1 MDYQKIALWVVGFL
15 GLLAF
20 LGVHLGGASGVFGSI
35 SPAGEVKTNTTW
47 FTNGIFGGSTQ
58 QFSVDA
64 SGNVIA
70 GKNLTLT
77 TSNTATS
84 RAVVGC
90 VQTYATSTAT
100 PINIQFA
107 TTTPANAS
115 YPTGTLSTG
124 IVTWKYGTCPI

>member
-1 MDYQKIALWVVGFL
+1 MWVVGFL

-77 TSNTATS
+77 TLNTATS
-84 RAVVGC
+84 SAVMGC

-100 PINIQFA
+100 PIHLEYS
-107 TTTPANAS
+107 TTTTLAT
-115 YPTGTLSTG
+115 YTKGTLPQG
-124 IVTWKYGTCPI
+124 AVAWQYGVCPI

>member
-35 SPAGEVKTNTTW
+35 SPSGQVETNTTW
-47 FTNGIFGGSTQ
+47 FTNGIFGGSNQ

-84 RAVVGC
+84 SSVVGC

-100 PINIQFA
+100 PIHLEYS
-107 TTTPANAS
+107 TTTTLAT
-115 YPTGTLSTG
+115 YTKGTLPQG
-124 IVTWKYGTCPI
+124 AVAWQYGTCPI